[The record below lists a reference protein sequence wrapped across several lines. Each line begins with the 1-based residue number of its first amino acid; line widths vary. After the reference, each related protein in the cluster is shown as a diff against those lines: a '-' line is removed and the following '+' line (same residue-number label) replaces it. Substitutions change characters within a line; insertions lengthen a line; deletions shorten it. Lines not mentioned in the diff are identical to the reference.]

1 MEVAASS
8 RPAWPSPSGTIIT
21 TPPSLASSRLWDY
34 CYHMTPEQCRMARAA
49 LKWSIDDLREAA
61 GVGRMT
67 VVRFEG
73 GQSVNSESVQAMRT
87 TLEKRR
93 VQFVDDGDLAGAVVR
108 MKTG

>member
-1 MEVAASS
+1 
-8 RPAWPSPSGTIIT
+8 
-21 TPPSLASSRLWDY
+21 
-34 CYHMTPEQCRMARAA
+34 MARAA

-67 VVRFEG
+67 VARFER

-93 VQFVDDGDLAGAVVR
+93 VRFVDEGDLAGAVVR
-108 MKTG
+108 MTAG